1 MGKSKWKDIDVS
13 SLQDYNAETH
23 RLTIESIQ
31 EALISLLRI
40 KSINDVSV
48 TELVQKAG
56 VSRSAFY
63 RNFRSIEEV
72 LQSIVFDSFADLTEK
87 LKMFKGKKT
96 DAFWR
101 SLVLSIVKHSEK
113 VRSLI
118 TEDSWCGE
126 TLLSCMNDYFSDFA
140 SSFEESADLYE
151 MRFYLG
157 GIYNVILFWLS
168 GGSNDTAT
176 ELTDKIMKILLR

>member
-40 KSINDVSV
+40 KSMNDVSV

-87 LKMFKGKKT
+87 LKTFKGEKT

-126 TLLSCMNDYFSDFA
+126 MLLSCMNDYFSDFA
-140 SSFEESADLYE
+140 SSFEESTDLYE

-176 ELTDKIMKILLR
+176 ELTDRIMKILLR